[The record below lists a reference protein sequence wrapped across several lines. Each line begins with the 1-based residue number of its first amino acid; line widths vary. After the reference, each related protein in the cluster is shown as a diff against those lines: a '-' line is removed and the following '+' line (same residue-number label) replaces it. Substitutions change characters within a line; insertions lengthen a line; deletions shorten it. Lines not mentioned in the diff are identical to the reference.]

1 MLSVVCFK
9 WKPYPGYRSKFESAH
24 VNVLRAMVER
34 HYSKP
39 HRFICITDDPEGLDS
54 RVEVVP
60 LWDDFSQMQ
69 SPHGRRYPSCYRR
82 LKMFSPE
89 IKDLV
94 GERFVMMDLDCVV
107 VGDLEPLWDRDEDF
121 VAWGGTNRTTHY
133 NGSMMLMTA
142 GARKQVWEEF
152 DPDISPIKSV
162 NAGQFGSD
170 QGWISFKLGKGEAM
184 WDTSDGVYSYVV
196 HLSPRRELL
205 PKNARLVFFNGKI
218 DPWSYDAQRLAW
230 VRKYWC

>member
-9 WKPYPGYRSKFESAH
+9 WQPYPGYRSKFDSAH

-34 HYSKP
+34 HYHQP

-54 RVEVVP
+54 RIEVVP
-60 LWDDFSQMQ
+60 LWDDFSNMA

-82 LKMFSPE
+82 LKMFSPD
-89 IKDLV
+89 IAQLV
-94 GERFVMMDLDCVV
+94 GERFVMLDLDCVIA
-107 VGDLEPLWDRDEDF
+107 GDLTELWDRPEDF

-142 GARKQVWEEF
+142 GARKQVWEDF
-152 DPDISPIKSV
+152 DPATSPMKSV
-162 NAGQFGSD
+162 GAGQFGSD

-184 WDTSDGVYSYVV
+184 WDTSDGVYSYMV
-196 HLSPRRELL
+196 HLNQRRELL
-205 PKNARLVFFNGKI
+205 PKNAKIVFFNGKI
-218 DPWSYDAQRLAW
+218 DPWSYEAQQLAW